1 MKKYSLFI
9 STLLFATTGLFATT
23 PAAKETADDDVE
35 IRENPEL
42 EIGSS
47 ISRDYKS
54 YPFLKLDKNNI
65 NMNGRTWHDLYEKFK
80 ATQHG
85 GIVNIVQIGDS
96 HVQADGNGGKVRKLL
111 QQQYG
116 NAGRGLMIP
125 FRLAGTNQPLD
136 YKITSSSPFTSAKL
150 MRMPWPT
157 QMGFTGISLF
167 SESSKP
173 TFNITSPTAFAVLNI
188 YGEGKFNIEA
198 VKAYGK
204 NAHFTA
210 EPQKWGVQVTL
221 DDEVTNAEIVLGGYN
236 FNIFGFDA
244 RRDEKAKG
252 VLYHTIGN
260 NGATYSMYSLIG
272 NIGKS
277 LTVLTPDLVII
288 SLGTNEAFGKMS
300 DATFYANIDLLVN
313 DIRKHNPDA
322 EILLTTPSEC
332 QRSAYVTTAVRRR
345 GKGRRRRTT
354 TKVRTY
360 QVNSN
365 VNRLRNVII
374 KYGAEKQIAV
384 YDFYEAAGGVGSSA
398 KWLQNRLLSSDRIHR
413 TWAGY
418 ALEGELLYHA
428 LSDALVDAGEH
439 KDKTEKTQHK
449 HTSAKTK

>member
-1 MKKYSLFI
+1 
-9 STLLFATTGLFATT
+9 
-23 PAAKETADDDVE
+23 
-35 IRENPEL
+35 
-42 EIGSS
+42 
-47 ISRDYKS
+47 
-54 YPFLKLDKNNI
+54 
-65 NMNGRTWHDLYEKFK
+65 
-80 ATQHG
+80 
-85 GIVNIVQIGDS
+85 
-96 HVQADGNGGKVRKLL
+96 
-111 QQQYG
+111 
-116 NAGRGLMIP
+116 
-125 FRLAGTNQPLD
+125 
-136 YKITSSSPFTSAKL
+136 
-150 MRMPWPT
+150 
-157 QMGFTGISLF
+157 
-167 SESSKP
+167 
-173 TFNITSPTAFAVLNI
+173 
-188 YGEGKFNIEA
+188 
-198 VKAYGK
+198 
-204 NAHFTA
+204 
-210 EPQKWGVQVTL
+210 
-221 DDEVTNAEIVLGGYN
+221 
-236 FNIFGFDA
+236 
-244 RRDEKAKG
+244 
-252 VLYHTIGN
+252 
-260 NGATYSMYSLIG
+260 
-272 NIGKS
+272 
-277 LTVLTPDLVII
+277 
-288 SLGTNEAFGKMS
+288 MS

-428 LSDALVDAGEH
+428 LSDALVDAGEQ